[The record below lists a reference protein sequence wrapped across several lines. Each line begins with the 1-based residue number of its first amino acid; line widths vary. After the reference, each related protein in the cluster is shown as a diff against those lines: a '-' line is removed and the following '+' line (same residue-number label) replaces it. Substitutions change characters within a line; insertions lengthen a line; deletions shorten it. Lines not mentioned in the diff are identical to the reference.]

1 MRIFLEPSE
10 SLLFRTGR
18 PFDAGESCY
27 AESMFPPTP
36 ETLQGAIRATIA
48 THWNI
53 TKTIDEVFRDDN
65 LINLIG
71 NRSSYDRDNYR
82 RFRITGITLGRR
94 KENKEHEIERL
105 FPPPAH
111 LLKDEKGTMLRLKP
125 QPRDNVQSIMQ
136 ARTDDGAIKT
146 VPYTMQYLLPDPN
159 IETKGK
165 LKPITGWLTEESL
178 DHALQAKTNLST
190 LHIVS
195 SHHIYMREPRIGIE
209 VQNTTKTTEEG
220 MLYQMHMIRMR
231 PGYGFLVDIRL
242 SESSDSATL
251 MDDTETQNKL
261 HLPSKGWITL
271 GGERR
276 AARFE
281 VIGSSIYE
289 QESLGRQTGNLLYL
303 ATPTY
308 FEAGWQPT
316 TWPNSINPIAAA
328 VDRYKPIGGWR
339 LNPGQTGGTQKLV
352 RRCVPAGSVYFFDKP
367 ITITQPLTEFG
378 SHIGYGIT
386 YTGEW

>member
-18 PFDAGESCY
+18 PFDAGESGY

-48 THWNI
+48 THLNI

-71 NRSSYDRDNYR
+71 NRSSYDRDNY
-82 RFRITGITLGRR
+82 
-94 KENKEHEIERL
+94 K
-105 FPPPAH
+105 
-111 LLKDEKGTMLRLKP
+111 
-125 QPRDNVQSIMQ
+125 
-136 ARTDDGAIKT
+136 
-146 VPYTMQYLLPDPN
+146 
-159 IETKGK
+159 
-165 LKPITGWLTEESL
+165 
-178 DHALQAKTNLST
+178 
-190 LHIVS
+190 
-195 SHHIYMREPRIGIE
+195 REPRNGIE
-209 VQNTTKTTEEG
+209 VQNTTKTTEED

-242 SESSDSATL
+242 SESSDSANL